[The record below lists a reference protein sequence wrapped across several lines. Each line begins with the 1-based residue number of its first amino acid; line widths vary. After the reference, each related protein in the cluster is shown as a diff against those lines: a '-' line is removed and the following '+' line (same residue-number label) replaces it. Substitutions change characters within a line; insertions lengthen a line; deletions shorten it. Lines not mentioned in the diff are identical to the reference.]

1 MKIIFLLAS
10 IISSMHLNSAPRLPK
25 NSVSVAFNNQEF
37 GKTHFIVGFPHQEN
51 GAQQKCAP
59 SKQGLAQMLQ
69 CDDGSFKQA
78 FFSPD
83 DNLQEILIG
92 LIDHEKSSIRIA
104 IFSFTNGAIA
114 QALVNAHRRGVQVE
128 IVTDISSM
136 YDRFGKIRWLKE
148 QGIKVYVYNPFN
160 KAILNNIMHHKFVLF
175 ANNIEGKALLWTGSA
190 NWTRSAKENNQENVI
205 VLDESHLIAR
215 YAHQFN
221 LLKDRTSQKEA
232 YNNGQNQKR
241 FTTTIPS

>member
-1 MKIIFLLAS
+1 MKIILLLAS
-10 IISSMHLNSAPRLPK
+10 IASTHVHSAPKLPK
-25 NSVSVAFNNQEF
+25 NSTTIAFNSQEF
-37 GKTHFIVGFPHQEN
+37 GKTHFILGFPHQTQ
-51 GAQQKCAP
+51 AQQQSCSIAKE
-59 SKQGLAQMLQ
+59 GLAQMLQ

-83 DNLQEILIG
+83 DNLQTILIG
-92 LIDHEKSSIRIA
+92 LIDHEKSSIKIA

-114 QALVNAHRRGVQVE
+114 QALVNAHKRGVQVE

-160 KAILNNIMHHKFVLF
+160 RTILNDIMHHKFVLF
-175 ANNIEGKALLWTGSA
+175 DNNIEDKALLWTGSA
-190 NWTRSAKENNQENVI
+190 NWTKSAKENNQENI
-205 VLDESHLIAR
+205 LVLDEPYLIAR
-215 YAHQFN
+215 YARQFN
-221 LLKDRTSQKEA
+221 LLKDRTSNKEA
-232 YNNGQNQKR
+232 SNVSHHKKR